1 MDYFA
6 GLDVSVK
13 ETSVCIV
20 DDTGK
25 IVRETRVASEPEA
38 LLQVLTNTIYRFK
51 RVGLEAGR
59 DRACTLKDPLPRSF
73 IDLSALR
80 ASAFSRGQDQ
90 SEPLPGIKIDEQ
102 SPCQPLGSTRSSPEQ
117 RTAGPLTGR
126 NTSIY
131 RSHST
136 NIFLNHA
143 QMDSESLQIDFEWAC
158 NLEQPHGRF
167 NFGDSCLIL
176 DESASVCALSEFA
189 FDVS

>member
-1 MDYFA
+1 M
-6 GLDVSVK
+6 
-13 ETSVCIV
+13 
-20 DDTGK
+20 
-25 IVRETRVASEPEA
+25 
-38 LLQVLTNTIYRFK
+38 
-51 RVGLEAGR
+51 GR
-59 DRACTLKDPLPRSF
+59 SLKDPLPRSF
-73 IDLSALR
+73 IDLSVLH

-90 SEPLPGIKIDEQ
+90 SGYLPGIKIDEQ
-102 SPCQPLGSTRSSPEQ
+102 SPCQRSGSTRSSPEQ
-117 RTAGPLTGR
+117 RTAGPLTGC
-126 NTSIY
+126 NASIY